1 MAEPEDD
8 KLAERYRAL
17 GSEQPPPAL
26 DAKILAAARR
36 ETHLRRAPRRWVL
49 PLSLAALLVLSV
61 SVTLQMQ
68 HERPD
73 LENET
78 AAPAQAGKAAV
89 PAAPA
94 PSAADRAAPAH
105 AAEPKAAQRA
115 AGATTQQ
122 GRPSR
127 ESGAESPEQWLARIA
142 ELRRE
147 GHDAEAD
154 RRLAE
159 FRRRFP
165 DYRIPQPVREK
176 VERR

>member
-1 MAEPEDD
+1 MTEPEDD
-8 KLAERYRAL
+8 KVAERYRAL
-17 GSEQPPPAL
+17 GREEPPPAL

-36 ETHLRRAPRRWVL
+36 ETHLRRTPRRWVL

-73 LENET
+73 LKNET

-89 PAAPA
+89 PSAPA
-94 PSAADRAAPAH
+94 PSAADRAAPAL
-105 AAEPKAAQRA
+105 AAEPKPARRA
-115 AGATTQQ
+115 AGATAQR
-122 GRPSR
+122 GRLSQ
-127 ESGAESPEQWLARIA
+127 ESGVESPAQWLARIA

-147 GHDAEAD
+147 GRDADAD
-154 RRLAE
+154 RQLGE

-165 DYRIPQPVREK
+165 DYRIPQPMRDK